1 MKGKRL
7 SAMAVAAMLGV
18 LLVPANAYAANAD
31 WTAGNPLIAH
41 ALGEYDGKI
50 ETNSQEAFISSW
62 ENGYRVME
70 ADFIYTSDGALVV
83 RHDFDT
89 DGSYYRL
96 EIEPGSNLVMDSNTF
111 QNEKIIY
118 EQTPMTAV
126 DLMYLMTT
134 YTDVYLV
141 TDTKDTDKATV
152 QKQFQDLKNIA
163 NNIGHPEILDRI
175 IPQIYNEEMLGWIK
189 EIYNF
194 PQWIYTL
201 YLQTNVDYA
210 ETADFCAKNG
220 IGVVTIEK
228 SRLTQSI
235 VDTFQAKDVQV
246 YAHTVNRYLQ
256 FEDLLAMGVSGI
268 YTDSIKPYELDWV
281 GLENAR
287 KLSVEPVNM
296 GSENYTLHT
305 MDIMGTKYVKL
316 RDYAAMLSAN
326 GGFSA
331 QFDVATNTLAL
342 KNSGTFTTL
351 GNELLLKES
360 DRLITKRAENKLT
373 YNGTEVTLTG
383 YTIDGDLYYP
393 LQGMLDL
400 TGHALETKDGVTTVT
415 KAAKTE
421 K

>member
-7 SAMAVAAMLGV
+7 SAMAMAAMLGV
-18 LLVPANAYAANAD
+18 LLVPSSAYAANAD

-70 ADFIYTSDGALVV
+70 ADFIY
-83 RHDFDT
+83 
-89 DGSYYRL
+89 RL

-111 QNEKIIY
+111 QNKKIIY

-189 EIYNF
+189 EIYDF

-210 ETADFCAKNG
+210 KTADFCAKNG

-228 SRLTQSI
+228 SRLNQSI

-268 YTDSIKPYELDWV
+268 YTDSIKPY
-281 GLENAR
+281 

-296 GSENYTLHT
+296 GSNNYTLHT

-316 RDYAAMLSAN
+316 RDYAAMMSAN

-331 QFDVATNTLAL
+331 QFDAATNTLAL

-360 DRLITKRAENKLT
+360 DRLITKKATNKLT
-373 YNGTEVTLTG
+373 YNDAEVTLTG

-415 KAAKTE
+415 KAAKAE